1 MRNRGITKKILSE
14 EGRSLGNFIASAM
27 KVSLPQIKIVLTPLA
42 KSVLILLRLAPATSP
57 TDGTIQKKIHG
68 LRKSKLII

>member
-27 KVSLPQIKIVLTPLA
+27 KVSLP
-42 KSVLILLRLAPATSP
+42 
-57 TDGTIQKKIHG
+57 
-68 LRKSKLII
+68 